1 MEVKEVK
8 CELQTEIIRLEK
20 VIFEVSLEDWQEKKS
35 WKSFRSLI
43 DRLEARRY
51 AVQWCLDLLDGT
63 VKGVT
68 K

>member
-8 CELQTEIIRLEK
+8 CELQTEIKRLEK

-35 WKSFRSLI
+35 LL

-51 AVQWCLDLLDGT
+51 AVQWCLDLLEGNLKE
-63 VKGVT
+63 VPYGQGE
-68 K
+68 

>member
-20 VIFEVSLEDWQEKKS
+20 VIFEVSMEEWDEKKS
-35 WKSFRSLI
+35 LL

-51 AVQWCLDLLDGT
+51 AVQWCLDLLEGNLKE
-63 VKGVT
+63 VPYGQGE
-68 K
+68 